1 MNEKKRVEI
10 GGKREKRTTAKVFL
24 DSELP
29 FQWNG
34 SCLFTGKKQYG
45 DQKSHHCFY
54 FSFFAR
60 ASALISLSFAARP
73 LHVLSI
79 SWLKRKLRDFSQS
92 MKVKAVKQPGLY
104 RQHIWSFSLHEYKA
118 VDSPVESFMLHGTWF
133 IDAAIS
139 WACSSPH
146 AHCSS
151 EKISVLVKHC
161 VDVDWDTNPLRSTYP
176 PHLKATIFLL

>member
-92 MKVKAVKQPGLY
+92 MKVKAVKQPGLFTAWIQGRWFTGRVIY
-104 RQHIWSFSLHEYKA
+104 
-118 VDSPVESFMLHGTWF
+118 VTWNL
-133 IDAAIS
+133 IHL
-139 WACSSPH
+139 CSYFCRLVPPPTLT
-146 AHCSS
+146 AHP
-151 EKISVLVKHC
+151 KK
-161 VDVDWDTNPLRSTYP
+161 Y
-176 PHLKATIFLL
+176 

>member
-10 GGKREKRTTAKVFL
+10 GAKREKRTTAKVFL

-133 IDAAIS
+133 IYAAIFVGLS
-139 WACSSPH
+139 LPPRSLLIR
-146 AHCSS
+146 
-151 EKISVLVKHC
+151 KNISFSK
-161 VDVDWDTNPLRSTYP
+161 TLRGCRLRCQSIT
-176 PHLKATIFLL
+176 